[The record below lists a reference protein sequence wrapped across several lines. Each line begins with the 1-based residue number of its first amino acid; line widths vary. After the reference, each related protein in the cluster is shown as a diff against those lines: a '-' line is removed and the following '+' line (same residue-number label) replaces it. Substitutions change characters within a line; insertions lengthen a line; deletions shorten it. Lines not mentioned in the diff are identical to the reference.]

1 MSVFKNRTSPYII
14 AEIGS
19 NWHNKH
25 DAVQSIGIAAACGVD
40 AVKFQLFSWSD
51 LWGPSSDG
59 NVREIEKWLPQL
71 KEKAEAC
78 GIDFLCSAFS
88 PEGVE
93 RVDPYVSAHKIAA
106 PEAAWPQLLE
116 AVAATEKPVIITCG
130 SLSINEVSAAVQL
143 FTMGDRNAEDLC
155 LLYGEPEYPSVN
167 HNLFLMERLRQFN
180 VPVGLSDH
188 SLDTVY
194 TPLSARV
201 HFDAAVIEKHVQ
213 LVPGEYPDSCVSIDR
228 EGLHTMVLALR
239 AEDPKSVIGTG
250 RHEYRT
256 MYRRRLVASRDI
268 KKGEQFEYGSNFGA
282 FRSKVEDT
290 RALPPYAYRDLNR
303 SIASE
308 DITAGEA
315 IGPKQVEWDNA
326 D

>member
-1 MSVFKNRTSPYII
+1 
-14 AEIGS
+14 
-19 NWHNKH
+19 
-25 DAVQSIGIAAACGVD
+25 
-40 AVKFQLFSWSD
+40 
-51 LWGPSSDG
+51 
-59 NVREIEKWLPQL
+59 
-71 KEKAEAC
+71 
-78 GIDFLCSAFS
+78 
-88 PEGVE
+88 
-93 RVDPYVSAHKIAA
+93 
-106 PEAAWPQLLE
+106 
-116 AVAATEKPVIITCG
+116 
-130 SLSINEVSAAVQL
+130 
-143 FTMGDRNAEDLC
+143 
-155 LLYGEPEYPSVN
+155 
-167 HNLFLMERLRQFN
+167 
-180 VPVGLSDH
+180 
-188 SLDTVY
+188 
-194 TPLSARV
+194 
-201 HFDAAVIEKHVQ
+201 
-213 LVPGEYPDSCVSIDR
+213 
-228 EGLHTMVLALR
+228 MVLALR